1 MKRNRLEKTR
11 NVRLSWS
18 LAVEK
23 MRSGRSRFLLPS
35 VASSLH
41 GADITF
47 ISFLFFYLF
56 LPSSVFLF
64 YLFKECFLLLFFQE
78 K

>member
-47 ISFLFFYLF
+47 ISFSFFLS
-56 LPSSVFLF
+56 LSSFFRFSFLF
-64 YLFKECFLLLFFQE
+64 I
-78 K
+78 